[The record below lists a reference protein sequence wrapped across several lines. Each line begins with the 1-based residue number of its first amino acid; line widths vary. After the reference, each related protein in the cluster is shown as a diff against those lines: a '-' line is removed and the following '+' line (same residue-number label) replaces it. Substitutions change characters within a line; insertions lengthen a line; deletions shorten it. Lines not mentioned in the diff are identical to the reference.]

1 MNKKHIFSLFVTAL
15 ICILAFCAPASF
27 ASDGELVAVY
37 KTTGEYG
44 FAKYGFADKNGKLC
58 IDYIYDY
65 AKDFKN
71 GLAFVSKNGK
81 AFFINSYGAVA
92 FRSNT
97 SAYTYIES
105 FSDSR
110 ALVRYNKKYG
120 FIKYN
125 RQACY
130 KYRIRRCSKLQRR
143 ACGSLQNEKYGFI
156 DTNGNVVIDFL
167 YDDASSFKNGSARI
181 KLNGRY
187 GFINAK
193 GEKMTAIMYDRA
205 ARFSE
210 DRCVVKINKK
220 CGVINKK
227 GFFIVPLEY
236 DWISDF
242 EGGIATAGKNEL
254 FGYID
259 SDGNEITSIKYLTL
273 NRPEDGYIICSV
285 PARFSSELFGVIN
298 KSENTVIPFAY
309 DEITYIGKDMFI
321 VRAHGGKTGV
331 INSKNRIMLGLK
343 YDKIT
348 KDGDILTAENKNGIQ
363 SFNINELTIIK

>member
-1 MNKKHIFSLFVTAL
+1 MNKKHIFSLFATAL

-120 FIKYN
+120 FINTTGRLVINTEYDDALSFSEGLAAVCK
-125 RQACY
+125 
-130 KYRIRRCSKLQRR
+130 
-143 ACGSLQNEKYGFI
+143 NEKYGFI
-156 DTNGNVVIDFL
+156 DTDGNVVIDFL

-193 GEKMTAIMYDRA
+193 GDAFFGRQM
-205 ARFSE
+205 
-210 DRCVVKINKK
+210 RC
-220 CGVINKK
+220 
-227 GFFIVPLEY
+227 
-236 DWISDF
+236 
-242 EGGIATAGKNEL
+242 
-254 FGYID
+254 
-259 SDGNEITSIKYLTL
+259 
-273 NRPEDGYIICSV
+273 
-285 PARFSSELFGVIN
+285 
-298 KSENTVIPFAY
+298 
-309 DEITYIGKDMFI
+309 
-321 VRAHGGKTGV
+321 
-331 INSKNRIMLGLK
+331 
-343 YDKIT
+343 
-348 KDGDILTAENKNGIQ
+348 
-363 SFNINELTIIK
+363 